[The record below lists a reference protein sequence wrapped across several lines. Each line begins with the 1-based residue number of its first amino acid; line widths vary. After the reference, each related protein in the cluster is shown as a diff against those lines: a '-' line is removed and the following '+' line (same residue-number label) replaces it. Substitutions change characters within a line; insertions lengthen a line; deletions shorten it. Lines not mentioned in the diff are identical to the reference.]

1 MPSSQHPRPA
11 AAGLAW
17 AWCCCKSVWHGQTC
31 MNRALSRRPV
41 GVCLLRPSE
50 CTSSWLWLWLW
61 LWSWSWVWLCRCG
74 SSSCR
79 WNWIESEVVVF
90 EYKSPPEKQVVQ
102 CDAPDIV
109 VTEEGEESGR
119 VDLKC
124 SNPEGAKVRFAHAED
139 KLQDGSSVYAK
150 GSTYPTV
157 DAATSCGDGAPLMRS
172 RVR

>member
-1 MPSSQHPRPA
+1 
-11 AAGLAW
+11 
-17 AWCCCKSVWHGQTC
+17 

-50 CTSSWLWLWLW
+50 CTSSWLWLWL
-61 LWSWSWVWLCRCG
+61 CRCG

-79 WNWIESEVVVF
+79 WNWIDSEVVVF
-90 EYKSPPEKQVVQ
+90 EYKSPPEKQVLQ

-124 SNPEGAKVRFAHAED
+124 SNPEGAEVRFAYAED
-139 KLQDGSSVYAK
+139 KLQDGSSVYAE
-150 GSTYPTV
+150 GSTHPKVDVKVAGETV
-157 DAATSCGDGAPLMRS
+157 IYSQATHPGCVLSLVVVMSVSRLLWQHRVAGPSFSAAVPVRS
-172 RVR
+172 AA